1 MHEASLQRLQKYKT
15 FFSLSHQIMIYSSCT
30 CLSVRLIRCQKWKIT
45 LLGNCGRGVVML
57 ATLLVFW
64 CGIMPKRCLVGSFMM
79 GVVMVNKTGELIGNL
94 SFSTLQILVRELI
107 SLYRIQDW
115 LFWLF
120 GIFRK
125 LIFVFLKVESII
137 NALLVCYLP
146 HVDVVF

>member
-1 MHEASLQRLQKYKT
+1 
-15 FFSLSHQIMIYSSCT
+15 
-30 CLSVRLIRCQKWKIT
+30 
-45 LLGNCGRGVVML
+45 
-57 ATLLVFW
+57 
-64 CGIMPKRCLVGSFMM
+64 
-79 GVVMVNKTGELIGNL
+79 MVNKTGELIGNL

-115 LFWLF
+115 LFWPF